1 MGYYEIINAFE
12 APRETG
18 LIDGATEL
26 LGQGLDILAG
36 GPQKRE
42 RAARAERDAAIAMA
56 QAEQARLETA
66 RLAAQGATMPAAGGF
81 LSHRTFGVPTVAL
94 VAGIG
99 VLAYVLTRR
108 R

>member
-1 MGYYEIINAFE
+1 MGYDEMVNAFQ

-42 RAARAERDAAIAMA
+42 RAAKAERDAAIAMA

-66 RLAAQGATMPAAGGF
+66 RLAAQGVTVPAAGGI

-99 VLAYVLTRR
+99 ALAYILTRKR
-108 R
+108 